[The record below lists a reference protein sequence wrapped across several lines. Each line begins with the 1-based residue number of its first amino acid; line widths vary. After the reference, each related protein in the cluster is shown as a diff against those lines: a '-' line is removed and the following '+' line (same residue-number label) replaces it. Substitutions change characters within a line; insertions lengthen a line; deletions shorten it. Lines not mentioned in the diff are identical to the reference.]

1 MELVIVV
8 LFALGAFLVL
18 QKFRANNK
26 KRNDIPGG
34 GKVSK
39 NKNSQQK

>member
-8 LFALGAFLVL
+8 VIAGVAFFVL
-18 QKFRANNK
+18 QGFRAKNK

-39 NKNSQQK
+39 GAQKK